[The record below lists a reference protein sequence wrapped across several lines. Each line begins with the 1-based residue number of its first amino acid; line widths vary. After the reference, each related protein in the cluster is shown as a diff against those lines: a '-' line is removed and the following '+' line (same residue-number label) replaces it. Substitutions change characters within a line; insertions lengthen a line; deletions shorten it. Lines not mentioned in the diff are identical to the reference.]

1 MSVGSARTVWILGA
15 GFSRSLGGPLLADLF
30 KPRAWGDD
38 AIFFPPDRF
47 PNLADDLF
55 MTRVLFN
62 SGQKG
67 GLWSNA
73 EEFLAY
79 ADAAHRAEGSPRRA
93 ILANLAK
100 RTKTEG
106 LAETGPPA
114 GQERSAMRERV
125 LANLDRVTRRAL
137 AAQTAEFLLDL
148 DQQDERWRPY
158 RDWVSTLQPIH
169 DTVVSLNY
177 DLVLEELGGD
187 RLAIPLPHE
196 AQALPNNRVPVL
208 KLHGS
213 IDWKQDDK
221 TVERVPSESLLISEE
236 TTPAIAAPGRSKT
249 TTVKESLEPLWKVAR
264 RALGAAG
271 AIMLVG
277 YSFPQT
283 DAGARMDL
291 LRSIATGD
299 AGYRTRRIDIVMGPD
314 TTKPEVRRVHAL
326 AEACTNGRKLTTAQ
340 PMIATSGP
348 SSGDRFLWVTS
359 QPLWA
364 EDFIADYMMRLCEFS
379 CHG

>member
-1 MSVGSARTVWILGA
+1 
-15 GFSRSLGGPLLADLF
+15 LLADLF

-55 MTRVLFN
+55 MTRVLFA
-62 SGQKG
+62 SGQKE
-67 GLWSNA
+67 GLWGNA

-79 ADAAHRAEGSPRRA
+79 ADAADRAEGSRRRA
-93 ILANLAK
+93 MLASLAK
-100 RTKTEG
+100 RTKTDG
-106 LAETGPPA
+106 LGETGPSA
-114 GQERSAMRERV
+114 GQGRSAMRERV
-125 LANLDRVTRRAL
+125 LTNLHRVARRAL

-148 DQQDERWRPY
+148 DKQDERWRPY
-158 RDWVSTLQPIH
+158 RDWVSTLQPMH
-169 DTVVSLNY
+169 DTVISLNY
-177 DLVLEELGGD
+177 DLVLEELGGN
-187 RLAIPLPHE
+187 RLEIMLPQQ
-196 AQALPNNRVPVL
+196 AQTWPTNKVPVL

-213 IDWKQDDK
+213 IDWLENGK
-221 TVERVPSESLLISEE
+221 TVERVPRESLLASEE
-236 TTPAIAAPGRSKT
+236 AEPVIAAPGRSKT
-249 TTVKESLEPLWKVAR
+249 ATVKDSLEPLWKVAHM
-264 RALGAAG
+264 ALGAAG

>member
-1 MSVGSARTVWILGA
+1 
-15 GFSRSLGGPLLADLF
+15 LLADLF

-38 AIFFPPDRF
+38 AIFFPHDRF

-62 SGQKG
+62 SGQKE

-73 EEFLAY
+73 EGFLAY

-93 ILANLAK
+93 ILASLAK

-106 LAETGPPA
+106 LGETGPPA

-158 RDWVSTLQPIH
+158 RDWVSTLQPMH
-169 DTVVSLNY
+169 DTVISLNY
-177 DLVLEELGGD
+177 DLVLEGLGGD

-213 IDWKQDDK
+213 IDWKQGGK
-221 TVERVPSESLLISEE
+221 TVERVPSESLLTSEE
-236 TTPAIAAPGRSKT
+236 TMPAIAAPGRSKT
-249 TTVKESLEPLWKVAR
+249 STVKDNFEPLWKVAR

-291 LRSIATGD
+291 LNSIANGN

-314 TTKPEVRRVHAL
+314 RTKPDVRRVHAL
-326 AEACTNGRKLTTAQ
+326 AEACANGRKLTTAQ
-340 PMIATSGP
+340 PMVAKSGP

-359 QPLWA
+359 QPLCA
-364 EDFIADYMMRLCEFS
+364 EDFIADYMMRLREFS
-379 CHG
+379 CDG